1 MEKYLIYIIS
11 LKKDI
16 ERRNHMSELM
26 GRLKLSF
33 EFYDAVEPSDITD
46 EIITNLFSNVD
57 YYQYNINQ
65 VAVMS
70 TLLSH
75 LNIIRKSNQ
84 DGTNVLI
91 LEDDIDLVTEFNFGD
106 VNFNHF
112 DIFNIGTDGKKTIDC
127 HSYFVS
133 LEGTKKVLNHF
144 DNNKI
149 TQAFDWEIVKVKNL
163 NLRFINDP
171 IFKQLKNQFPS
182 NLAPNG
188 YENSKMSLG

>member
-91 LEDDIDLVTEFNFGD
+91 LEDDIDLVTEFNFED

-149 TQAFDWEIVKVKNL
+149 TQAFDWEIVKVENL
-163 NLRFINDP
+163 NLKFTNDP

-188 YENSKMSLG
+188 YENSKMFMG

>member
-16 ERRNHMSELM
+16 ERRNHMTELM

-106 VNFNHF
+106 VNFNYF

-163 NLRFINDP
+163 NLNFINDP

-188 YENSKMSLG
+188 YENSKMFMG